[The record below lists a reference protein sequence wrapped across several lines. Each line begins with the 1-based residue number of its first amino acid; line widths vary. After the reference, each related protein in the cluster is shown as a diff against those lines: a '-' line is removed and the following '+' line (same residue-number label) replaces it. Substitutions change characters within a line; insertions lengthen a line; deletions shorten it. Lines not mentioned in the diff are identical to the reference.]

1 MELQHF
7 GLRHPP
13 LGKESTELWD
23 DGMLARLHERFQW
36 LLQSPGVGLL
46 TGEAGVG
53 KTAAL
58 RALTAKLNPHRYQ
71 VIYHAETDFGRLD
84 LYRCLAQSLGLA
96 PSYRRALLWREIKAH
111 IHHLA
116 DAKQLLPVWILDEAQ
131 NLPPDFFRDFPAFL
145 NFAFDSRDLM
155 TVWLVGHP
163 VLAQT
168 LPISVDKSAPGARP
182 AVGVSHGVPVINIA
196 PPSAGGVVYYQVTRL
211 NTGDVASGSFTT
223 NLPLGTVLLCH
234 QLWRTNNATALAVG
248 LDVAGIYME
257 TDY

>member
-58 RALTAKLNPHRYQ
+58 RALTAKLNPHRHQ
-71 VIYHAETDFGRLD
+71 VIHHAETDFGRLD

-116 DAKQLLPVWILDEAQ
+116 DAKQLLPVWILDEGAESAARL
-131 NLPPDFFRDFPAFL
+131 LP
-145 NFAFDSRDLM
+145 
-155 TVWLVGHP
+155 
-163 VLAQT
+163 
-168 LPISVDKSAPGARP
+168 
-182 AVGVSHGVPVINIA
+182 
-196 PPSAGGVVYYQVTRL
+196 
-211 NTGDVASGSFTT
+211 
-223 NLPLGTVLLCH
+223 
-234 QLWRTNNATALAVG
+234 
-248 LDVAGIYME
+248 
-257 TDY
+257 